1 MRKTIKWLS
10 RRPPIRRLLCWL
22 AANYIRLVRI
32 TSSWDII
39 NIEATQE
46 AWAGKRPVILAF
58 WHNRLLLMPYCWQS
72 NKPFY
77 MLVSAHSDGQLIA
90 ETIARLGLSNIA
102 GSSTRGGTDALRSLI
117 RHLKA
122 GQSIGIT
129 PDGPRGPRMRAGA
142 GAITVARLSGAVIL
156 PACAATSRRHVL
168 STWDR
173 LVIGLPFSN
182 GVLVWGNP
190 ISVPHDS
197 DEATMES
204 LRLQL
209 ENSLTWVS
217 RTADEAVGQPS
228 IEPAHMGSQADRRA
242 RA

>member
-1 MRKTIKWLS
+1 VSKTIKWLS
-10 RRPPIRRLLCWL
+10 RRPSVRHVLCWL
-22 AANYIRLVRI
+22 AASYIRLVRA

-39 NIEATQE
+39 NIESTQE

-72 NKPFY
+72 TKPFH

-90 ETIARLGLSNIA
+90 ETIARLGLSNIS

-117 RHLKA
+117 KFLRA

-142 GAITVARLSGAVIL
+142 GAITIARISGAVIL
-156 PACAATSRRHVL
+156 PACVATSRRYVL
-168 STWDR
+168 NTWDR

-182 GVLVWGNP
+182 GILFWGNP
-190 ISVPHDS
+190 ISVPQDS

-209 ENSLTWVS
+209 EDSLTRVS
-217 RTADEAVGQPS
+217 RSADEAVGQRP
-228 IEPAHMGSQADRRA
+228 IEPAHLGSQESRRA